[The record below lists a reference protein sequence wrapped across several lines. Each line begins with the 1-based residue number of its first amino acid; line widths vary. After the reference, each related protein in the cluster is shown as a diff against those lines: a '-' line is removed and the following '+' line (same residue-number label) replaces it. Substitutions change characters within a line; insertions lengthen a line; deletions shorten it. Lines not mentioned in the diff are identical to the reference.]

1 MDNPAHGEAAC
12 VRYGKATAHNG
23 EKILRGSGRRGE
35 TEIVAQT
42 AELEGI
48 SNGGGRVRSASRR
61 GRVRPKQRAWRALG
75 PARLRRFPRSRGAAH
90 AEGAR
95 GVLADERRL
104 AGHPGR

>member
-1 MDNPAHGEAAC
+1 MDNHAHGEAAC

-48 SNGGGRVRSASRR
+48 SNGGGRAHPASRR
-61 GRVRPKQRAWRALG
+61 GGVRPKQRAWRALG
-75 PARLRRFPRSRGAAH
+75 SARLRGFPRSRGAGAH
-90 AEGAR
+90 AAGAR
-95 GVLADERRL
+95 GVFAD
-104 AGHPGR
+104 